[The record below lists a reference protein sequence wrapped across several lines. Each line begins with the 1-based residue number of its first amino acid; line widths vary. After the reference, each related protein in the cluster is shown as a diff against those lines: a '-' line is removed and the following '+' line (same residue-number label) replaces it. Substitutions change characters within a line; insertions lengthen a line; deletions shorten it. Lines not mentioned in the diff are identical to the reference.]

1 MRSILSFSLI
11 LLASQALASPLGALQ
26 SRQDSVPSVDL
37 GYEVHTGTEN
47 STGNYYI
54 FSNVPYADQ
63 PVGDKRFQKVGLP
76 SGSSSTVNN
85 GSTDQICY
93 QAYPQW
99 IIEEEA
105 EAYGLSDEEME
116 EILYSAAGQTE
127 ACLLLNVY
135 VPTGVFASNSSE
147 APVLIWIHG
156 GGFTYGS
163 KDGQDPAGIIARS
176 TLNDSD
182 GIIVVNINYR
192 LGMFG
197 WLGGGGA
204 TPNLGLYDQLVA
216 FEWVQQYISLFG
228 GNPEKITVMGESAGA
243 ASILHHIT
251 SYGGNTTLPFQQ
263 GIIQSP
269 AFQANLNLTEGYEKT
284 LAEASNITGA
294 SITSIA
300 ELSALDA
307 ATLQLINFDAVLSSG
322 EGFFTYGPAPDGTY
336 VPALPQVLLYEG
348 RFNSDVNVIA
358 AHNSLEAAPFVNSS
372 ISTEADVIQALEM
385 NYPEASNATI
395 TYILDVLYPA
405 SDYSS
410 EFLRA
415 VQIASD
421 SMFSCSTRFLA
432 VALGNQTY
440 NYLFAVPPGYHAED
454 VSYTF
459 FDGDTTTL
467 DDGLAVIA
475 DLAYALQ
482 DYIVGFTLSGNPNDS
497 PAGPALNFPIYGSNA
512 TVLEFAYT
520 GLLTT
525 HDDMDNDR
533 CPWWQQAYV
542 QGLI

>member
-1 MRSILSFSLI
+1 
-11 LLASQALASPLGALQ
+11 
-26 SRQDSVPSVDL
+26 
-37 GYEVHTGTEN
+37 
-47 STGNYYI
+47 
-54 FSNVPYADQ
+54 
-63 PVGDKRFQKVGLP
+63 
-76 SGSSSTVNN
+76 
-85 GSTDQICY
+85 
-93 QAYPQW
+93 
-99 IIEEEA
+99 
-105 EAYGLSDEEME
+105 ME
-116 EILYSAAGQTE
+116 EVLYSAAGQTE

-135 VPTGVFASNSSE
+135 VPTDVFASNSSK

-176 TLNDSD
+176 TLDDND

-204 TPNLGLYDQLVA
+204 TPNLGFYDQLTA

-228 GNPEKITVMGESAGA
+228 GDPEQITVLGESAGA

-284 LAEASNITGA
+284 LAEASNITGS
-294 SITSIA
+294 SITSLA

-307 ATLQLINFDAVLSSG
+307 ATLQLINFDVILSSG
-322 EGFFTYGPAPDGTY
+322 VGFFTYGPAPDGTY

-348 RFNSDVNVIA
+348 RFNSDVSVIA

-372 ISTEADVIQALEM
+372 ISTEADVIQALQTS
-385 NYPEASNATI
+385 YPEASNATI
-395 TYILDVLYPA
+395 TYLLDVLYPA

-410 EFLRA
+410 NFLRA

-440 NYLFAVPPGYHAED
+440 NYIFAVPPGYHAED

-459 FDGDTTTL
+459 FNGDTTTL

-475 DLAYALQ
+475 ELAYALQ

-497 PAGPALNFPIYGSNA
+497 PAGTALEFPIYGSNA
-512 TVLEFAYT
+512 TVVEFAYT

-525 HDDMDNDR
+525 QDDMDNDR
-533 CPWWQQAYV
+533 CPWWQQAFV